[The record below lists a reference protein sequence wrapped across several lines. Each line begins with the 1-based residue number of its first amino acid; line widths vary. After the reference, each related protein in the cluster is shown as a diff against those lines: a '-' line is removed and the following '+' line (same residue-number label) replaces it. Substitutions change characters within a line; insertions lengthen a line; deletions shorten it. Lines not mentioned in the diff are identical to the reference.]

1 MSSFWLS
8 DEQEAIREGVGRVMS
23 NYKDDYWLKTD
34 DTGIFPEDFVRDMAA
49 GGWLGVA
56 MPESVGGAGLGL
68 TEAAIVMQT
77 VAQSGAGFSGASSIH
92 LNIFGPMPLVKFGT
106 DAQRKTLLPRIIAG
120 EDKMCFAVTEPNSG
134 LDTSSLETK
143 AERTNDGYMI
153 NGRKIWTT
161 GAQRANKILIIART
175 TPKDQVAKPTQ
186 GLSLFYTDL
195 NRDHIDAKPIPKMG
209 RRAVECNTL
218 FIDNLPVPADDL
230 IGEEG
235 RGFEY
240 LLQGLNPE
248 RVLFAVEAV
257 GLGRAA
263 IARAATYA
271 NERVVFGRPIGQ
283 NQGVQH
289 PLARSWAELEAA
301 NLMAMKAAALYDA
314 GRDCGAEANAAKYLG
329 AEAGFTACENAV
341 LAHGGLRQGVLRR
354 ALFPRGHDRP
364 HRPGEPRD
372 DPQLHRRT
380 RPAPAEELLTT
391 HAQVGA
397 EPNSTLHPSSTGTPP
412 PNPPL
417 RGRALDTSRR
427 LSV

>member
-8 DEQEAIREGVGRVMS
+8 DEQEQIRDGVAKVMS
-23 NYKDDYWLKTD
+23 AYRDDYWLKTD
-34 DTGIFPEDFVRDMAA
+34 DTGVFPEAFVRDMAE

-77 VAQSGAGFSGASSIH
+77 VAQSGAGFSGASAIH
-92 LNIFGPMPLVKFGT
+92 LNIFGPMPLVKFGS
-106 DAQRKTLLPRIIAG
+106 DAQRRTLLPRIIAG

-134 LDTSSLETK
+134 LDTASLETR
-143 AERTNDGYMI
+143 AERTNDGYLI

-175 TPKDQVAKPTQ
+175 TPKDQVAKPHH

-209 RRAVECNTL
+209 RKAVECNTL
-218 FIDNLPVPADDL
+218 FIDNLPVPAEDL
-230 IGEEG
+230 VGEEG

-240 LLQGLNPE
+240 LLHGLNPE

-263 IARAATYA
+263 LARAATYA
-271 NERVVFGRPIGQ
+271 SERVVFGRPIGQ

-314 GRDCGAEANAAKYLG
+314 GKDCGAEANAAKYLG
-329 AEAGFTACENAV
+329 AEAGFRACENAV
-341 LAHGGLRQGVLRR
+341 LAHGGMGYAKEFYVERYFREAMIARIAPVSREMILNFIAERVLH
-354 ALFPRGHDRP
+354 LPK
-364 HRPGEPRD
+364 
-372 DPQLHRRT
+372 
-380 RPAPAEELLTT
+380 
-391 HAQVGA
+391 
-397 EPNSTLHPSSTGTPP
+397 SY
-412 PNPPL
+412 
-417 RGRALDTSRR
+417 
-427 LSV
+427 